1 MATRDDQLQQILSKL
16 TTIAEALATGTPPPR
31 TPASP
36 EQAQTIVDY
45 LVLREVVG
53 RPADETS
60 RVISAIRRTGGVIA
74 FPDTPP
80 IGDDTQVAVFTERGT
95 PAEVRP
101 VEPKGTPQPVGSA
114 ATGSGGSPERTI
126 TSSTGS
132 GNSPGRTITG
142 STGSGGSPER
152 TITGTTGSGG
162 SSERTIRLR
171 VVADSQPIIRIEIRD
186 GDNRAV
192 ALGPRLA
199 AVV

>member
-16 TTIAEALATGTPPPR
+16 TTIAEALAAGTPPPR

-53 RPADETS
+53 RPADEIS

-101 VEPKGTPQPVGSA
+101 VEPKGTPEPVGSA
-114 ATGSGGSPERTI
+114 ATGAD
-126 TSSTGS
+126 
-132 GNSPGRTITG
+132 
-142 STGSGGSPER
+142 GSPER
-152 TITGTTGSGG
+152 TITGATGSGSSPERTVTGPTGSSPGRAITGATGSGG
-162 SSERTIRLR
+162 SFERTIRLR
-171 VVADSQPIIRIEIRD
+171 VVADGQPIIRIEIRD
-186 GDNRAV
+186 GDGQAV

>member
-16 TTIAEALATGTPPPR
+16 TAIAEALAAGTPPSR
-31 TPASP
+31 TPASL

-60 RVISAIRRTGGVIA
+60 RVVSAIRRTGGVIA
-74 FPDTPP
+74 FPGTPP
-80 IGDDTQVAVFTERGT
+80 IEDDTQVAVFTERGT

-101 VEPKGTPQPVGSA
+101 IEATGTPQLGVSGP
-114 ATGSGGSPERTI
+114 TGSGS
-126 TSSTGS
+126 
-132 GNSPGRTITG
+132 
-142 STGSGGSPER
+142 
-152 TITGTTGSGG
+152 
-162 SSERTIRLR
+162 SSERTISLQ
-171 VVADSQPIIRIEIRD
+171 VVEDGQPIIRIEIRD
-186 GDNRAV
+186 GDNQAV